1 MVLGY
6 ISVILKYYTD
16 YFELFGDSKC
26 ILENNLI
33 HVILFYFIG
42 GMEKVWKNCH
52 QCKPKTLQATEF
64 MPFVLLF
71 ITYTVIPFPINPPGM
86 SPKNT
91 LRKQAHHN
99 KNANKENNFQ

>member
-42 GMEKVWKNCH
+42 GMEKV
-52 QCKPKTLQATEF
+52 
-64 MPFVLLF
+64 
-71 ITYTVIPFPINPPGM
+71 
-86 SPKNT
+86 
-91 LRKQAHHN
+91 
-99 KNANKENNFQ
+99 